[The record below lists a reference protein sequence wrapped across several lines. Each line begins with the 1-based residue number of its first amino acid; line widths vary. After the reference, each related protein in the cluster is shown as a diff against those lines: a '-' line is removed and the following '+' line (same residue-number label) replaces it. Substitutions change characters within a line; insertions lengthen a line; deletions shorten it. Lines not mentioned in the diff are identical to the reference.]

1 MEANVYNVIWADDEI
16 DAYTAN
22 EAKMTIMRK
31 ANIRL
36 LATAHTSN
44 ELRDKLNLYESAVDA
59 VITDGNFDR
68 TKIVDVNKSTSGL
81 NDVLNFI
88 EVFNSKR
95 IIPFYL
101 YTGKSQFLLDRFPD
115 GELDYFM
122 NLDRYF
128 EKAEFSEMLDR
139 IKSDVEHINSLQFR
153 IRNKYVREFEAAKLI
168 EDAERNLEK
177 GLLYQY
183 NEDWKDVQD
192 YFTPARKIFERIV
205 DKLKEQKK
213 LPPIS
218 KLNTMGKLLVNGKYE
233 DDECSYELRQ
243 EVMPAPLA
251 HSLQFFLDITQ
262 DGSHDNGDL
271 KLGVDSYIRKSHNTN
286 LFNSILFITMDLLLW
301 HMDYSK
307 DNNAEEIWSG
317 GPKFE
322 YTGKACLSPDGR
334 YWYTGEY
341 ELMKDKDLTD
351 GVSIGVKWGLDNT
364 KPKTG
369 IKKFVPR
376 KGYVIIK
383 D

>member
-1 MEANVYNVIWADDEI
+1 MEDLIRLNILWVDDIPNEDFMNEAYEYGLDITSVTCVNHGISALKDKSKIWDAIILDANCKITDDKQEQPTI
-16 DAYTAN
+16 DALKKAVF
-22 EAKMTIMRK
+22 ELVHMR
-31 ANIRL
+31 
-36 LATAHTSN
+36 T
-44 ELRDKLNLYESAVDA
+44 NLPWFV
-59 VITDGNFDR
+59 
-68 TKIVDVNKSTSGL
+68 
-81 NDVLNFI
+81 
-88 EVFNSKR
+88 
-95 IIPFYL
+95 
-101 YTGKSQFLLDRFPD
+101 YTGGDYEGVEHLNYIIHEREYDDRLFYEKPKQRY
-115 GELDYFM
+115 ELF
-122 NLDRYF
+122 
-128 EKAEFSEMLDR
+128 AR
-139 IKSDVEHINSLQFR
+139 IKKVAANSEALLLRQ
-153 IRNKYVREFEAAKLI
+153 KYKREFDAAKLI
-168 EDAERNLEK
+168 DGATQLLID
-177 GLLYQY
+177 GLTY
-183 NEDWKDVQD
+183 NYNDDWKDVQD

-205 DKLKEQKK
+205 DKLIEQKK

-307 DNNAEEIWSG
+307 DKDAEEIWSG
-317 GPKFE
+317 GPIFE
-322 YTGKACLSPDGR
+322 YTGKACLSPDGK

-341 ELMKDKDLTD
+341 ELMKDKDLAD
-351 GVSIGVKWGLDNT
+351 GISIGVKWSLDNT
-364 KPKTG
+364 KPKPG